1 MKRMP
6 VRTGVVG
13 LTALALAAALA
24 GPASAAHASAG
35 AGSAAHVAAGHAA
48 TERAMEAVVRSGVP
62 GVTATAGD
70 RRGTWSATTG
80 VGDLRT
86 GEPRGGSDRYRVG
99 SITKTFVSTVLLQL
113 EAEGRL
119 SLDDTVDRW
128 LPGLVRG
135 HGNDGRKVT
144 VRRLLN
150 HTSGIFDYT
159 EDEDFVR
166 TYFLKDGFLRHRY
179 DTKSPAELVAIATA
193 HRPLFAPGASW
204 SYSNTNYILAGM
216 VIEKVTGHSYAT
228 EIDRRIIAPLGLRA
242 TSVPG
247 TRTTLPRSSSR
258 AYSKLAATTTG
269 PTYDVTTLNPSLAS
283 SAGGMISDSSDLNR
297 FYTALLRGRL
307 LPPEQL
313 KEMKTTVTAEGI
325 PNARYGLGL
334 IDRTLGCGVHVWG
347 HDGGIH
353 GSTSSATTTAD
364 GRHFLAFNFNGDWS
378 GDSDAVID
386 AEFCSP

>member
-1 MKRMP
+1 MP

-216 VIEKVTGHSYAT
+216 VIEKVTGHSSAT

-247 TRTTLPRSSSR
+247 TRTTLPRPSSR

>member
-1 MKRMP
+1 MP